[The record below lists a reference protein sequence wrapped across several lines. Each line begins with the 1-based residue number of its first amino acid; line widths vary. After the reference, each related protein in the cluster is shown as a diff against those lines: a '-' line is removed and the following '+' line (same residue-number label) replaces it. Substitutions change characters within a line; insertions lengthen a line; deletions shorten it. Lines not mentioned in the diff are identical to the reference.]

1 MDLEFT
7 NNTDLG
13 RYEAHGDGKLAA
25 LVAYSVEG
33 DEFTILHTVVQ
44 SWAEGQGVG
53 SALVRH
59 VLDDVRARGGM
70 RVRPVCTFAQA
81 FLERHPEYDDLIVDA
96 A

>member
-44 SWAEGQGVG
+44 SWAEG
-53 SALVRH
+53 
-59 VLDDVRARGGM
+59 
-70 RVRPVCTFAQA
+70 RPAT
-81 FLERHPEYDDLIVDA
+81 RR
-96 A
+96 